1 MLKKPPILDELMKGG
16 ARLRTSVALLGWGF
30 SASMALLVAI
40 SAYQNKAPDPF
51 SQPYAAMVL
60 PDAGEVTSTASI
72 GKRARP
78 TEFGVF
84 SNPTPVSGVRPGR
97 FEAELETLRHEIV
110 ALRRSAD
117 VLRRQNDFMSD
128 RIASLEGGSITT
140 SPRSSGTLRAQPPR
154 YADVRSGAGR
164 LNIANASPAVDTITT
179 GNIRRARP
187 ATTSGARAKTAP
199 RSQFGIDLGAY
210 SSLAE
215 VAGAW
220 RAMRVTESAVI
231 GTLTPLASIT
241 ENDDKMV
248 AHLVAGPFGNAADA
262 VAACARLEKRLIT
275 CQPTLFTGQQLPPR

>member
-16 ARLRTSVALLGWGF
+16 ARLRTGVALLGWGF

-60 PDAGEVTSTASI
+60 PDVGEVTSTASI

-84 SNPTPVSGVRPGR
+84 SNPTPVQGGRPGR
-97 FEAELETLRHEIV
+97 FEAEIETLRHEIV

-117 VLRRQNDFMSD
+117 ALRRQNDFMSD
-128 RIASLEGGSITT
+128 RIASLESGNGVASAR
-140 SPRSSGTLRAQPPR
+140 PSSAMRAQPLR
-154 YADVRSGAGR
+154 YARAHSGTGTTH
-164 LNIANASPAVDTITT
+164 IATASPAIDTITT
-179 GNIRRARP
+179 GSIRRPEPLTSAGRP
-187 ATTSGARAKTAP
+187 TTAP

-210 SSLAE
+210 GSLAE
-215 VAGAW
+215 VANAW
-220 RAMRVTESAVI
+220 RAMRVTESSVI
-231 GTLTPLASIT
+231 GPLSPLASII
-241 ENDDKMV
+241 ERGDKMV
-248 AHLVAGPFGNAADA
+248 AHLVAGPFDNAADA
-262 VAACARLEKRLIT
+262 AAACARLEKRLIA